1 MNHFNIMN
9 ICEINYWEFL
19 DIKFSKNPDKYFKYY
34 DEIMN
39 SNLSILRIYY
49 SICESNNLKKKIK
62 ARINNNY
69 YCNCAFCFHR
79 ASHLPLRIVEE
90 KKYWGCY
97 ECGYSGSIFTLIS
110 KFYDISTEESLELL
124 HSYLTNEIS
133 ELNKKQMHI
142 LKEMFQYYNS
152 PSIDKLFLESQRKT
166 RLLNKR
172 IKRYIKTK
180 NFCLEEDK
188 IADRL
193 CCSKKYVKKF
203 IHKSLKSQFHI
214 IYSC

>member
-1 MNHFNIMN
+1 MNHFNLMN
-9 ICEINYWEFL
+9 ICEIDDWEFL

-62 ARINNNY
+62 ARINNNNNNY
-69 YCNCAFCFHR
+69 YCNCVFCNPELHR

-97 ECGYSGSIFTLIS
+97 GCGYSGSIFTLIS
-110 KFYDISTEESLELL
+110 KFYDISIEESLELL
-124 HSYLTNEIS
+124 HSYLTNEIA
-133 ELNKKQMHI
+133 ELNKKQMKI

-152 PSIDKLFLESQRKT
+152 PSIDKLLLESQRKT
-166 RLLNKR
+166 KLLDER
-172 IKRYIKTK
+172 INRYIKTK
-180 NFCLEEDK
+180 NFC
-188 IADRL
+188 
-193 CCSKKYVKKF
+193 
-203 IHKSLKSQFHI
+203 
-214 IYSC
+214 

>member
-1 MNHFNIMN
+1 MN
-9 ICEINYWEFL
+9 ICEIEEDELL
-19 DIKFSKNPDKYFKYY
+19 DIKFSENPDKYFKYY
-34 DEIMN
+34 HEIMN

-69 YCNCAFCFHR
+69 YCDCVFHR
-79 ASHLPLRIVEE
+79 ADDLPLRIVEE
-90 KKYWGCY
+90 KKCWGCY
-97 ECGYSGSIFTLIS
+97 GCGYSGSIITLIS
-110 KFYDISTEESLELL
+110 KFYDISIEESLELL
-124 HSYLTNEIS
+124 YSYLTNEIA
-133 ELNKKQMHI
+133 ELNEKQMDI

-166 RLLNKR
+166 KLLDER

-193 CCSKKYVKKF
+193 CCSKKYVKKI
-203 IHKSLKSQFHI
+203 IHKPL
-214 IYSC
+214 